1 MSNSTE
7 EYLEAIYN
15 LTQNGEAA
23 TTSAIS
29 RRLNITPA
37 SATEMLKKL
46 ADDQYVDYSPYQ
58 GVTLTT
64 KGLGIGQRMTRKHR
78 LLERFL
84 HDVLKIGTEKVH
96 AEACAME
103 HSLSD
108 EAERAL
114 CQALKAPDK
123 CPDDDKLIPPC
134 NLAFSSCQEC
144 KEWGKNNFEALQKRN
159 ENLVSLS
166 SLKEKQAVT
175 IAFIRGDNKVIRR
188 LCDMGL
194 TPGTGISVSRVAPL
208 QGPVE
213 ITMRGCKLALGDE
226 IASNVFVNTPARQAR
241 HRNQARGRR

>member
-29 RRLNITPA
+29 KRMKIAPA

-46 ADDQYVDYSPYQ
+46 ADEDYVIYSPYQ
-58 GVTLTT
+58 GATLTS
-64 KGLGIGQRMTRKHR
+64 KGLGIGERITRKHR

-84 HDVLKIGTEKVH
+84 HDTLKIGNDKVH

-114 CQALKAPDK
+114 CRALKVPDK
-123 CPDDDKLIPPC
+123 CPDDEKLIPPC
-134 NLAFSSCQEC
+134 NLNFSSCQEC
-144 KEWGKNNFEALQKRN
+144 KESDKDSFVAIQKRK
-159 ENLVSLS
+159 ENIVALS
-166 SLKEKQAVT
+166 SLKKNQEGI
-175 IAFIRGDNKVIRR
+175 IAFIRGENRILRR
-188 LCDMGL
+188 LNDMGL
-194 TPGTGISVSRVAPL
+194 TPGARIGITRIAPL
-208 QGPVE
+208 KGPVE
-213 ITMRGCKLALGDE
+213 IAVRGSKLALSDA
-226 IASNVFVNTPARQAR
+226 IACNVFVKKTI
-241 HRNQARGRR
+241 